1 MRTTVAIS
9 DPLLE
14 NAKQYA
20 GQRGITVSSVIEDA
34 LRLFLSN
41 ATAASAP
48 PFKLHTVKGRFVN
61 PNRNLDHI
69 SQLIALDD
77 EDDYRADR

>member
-20 GQRGITVSSVIEDA
+20 EQRGITVSSVIEDA
-34 LRLFLSN
+34 LRLLLSHSS
-41 ATAASAP
+41 AAPAP
-48 PFKLHTVKGRFVN
+48 PFKLHTVKGRLVD
-61 PNRNLDHI
+61 PNLNLDRI
-69 SQLIALDD
+69 SELIALDD
-77 EDDYRADR
+77 EEDYRADH